1 MATHPAPGEEKS
13 MTVFDDPKS
22 PVPDPSAEQASE
34 QSTESGQSLEQL
46 AEKIVVGVPEPAQ
59 TSFSDSD
66 SPGYLPSVSPATPHR
81 PLLPEDLRVPWG
93 WLHFL
98 SFMIFGIVSFAIT
111 QIGAVVYLVA
121 QSHNTH
127 LTQKELE
134 RLYTSKPIIPITA
147 TILLYVLII
156 LFLYISISA
165 LKDLPFWRTFGWRKL
180 VPTAAAPA
188 KPWIYLVGGIALSF
202 CVAIVSSRLKTP
214 ENLPIEEMFKSRYG
228 AFLLMGVAV
237 LIAPLVEETVFRG
250 YLYPLFAKS
259 LGIAPGI
266 VITGV
271 LFGLMHAPQLG
282 WTWGLVAMLI
292 GVGIVFTLAR
302 AKAGTV
308 LASFLLHLAYNSTF
322 AFSAIVA
329 THGFTRMPPHP

>member
-1 MATHPAPGEEKS
+1 
-13 MTVFDDPKS
+13 MTAFDDPKS
-22 PVPDPSAEQASE
+22 PVPDPPPEPASE
-34 QSTESGQSLEQL
+34 RSSESEQPLEQL
-46 AEKIVVGVPEPAQ
+46 AEKIVVGVPEPAPA
-59 TSFSDSD
+59 SFSDSG
-66 SPGYLPSVSPATPHR
+66 SREYLPSVSHPAPHQL
-81 PLLPEDLRVPWG
+81 LLPEDLRVPWG

-98 SFMIFGIVSFAIT
+98 CFMIFGIVSFVIT
-111 QIGAVVYLVA
+111 QVGAVVYLLA

-134 RLYTSKPIIPITA
+134 RLYISKPIIPIAA

-156 LFLYISISA
+156 LFLYISIST

-180 VPTAAAPA
+180 VPTANAPA
-188 KPWIYLVGGIALSF
+188 KPWIYFVGGIALSF

-214 ENLPIEEMFKSRYG
+214 ENLPIEEMFKSRFG
-228 AFLLMGVAV
+228 AFLLMGIAV

-259 LGIAPGI
+259 LGVAPGI

-282 WTWGLVAMLI
+282 WTWELVAMLI

-322 AFSAIVA
+322 AISAIVA